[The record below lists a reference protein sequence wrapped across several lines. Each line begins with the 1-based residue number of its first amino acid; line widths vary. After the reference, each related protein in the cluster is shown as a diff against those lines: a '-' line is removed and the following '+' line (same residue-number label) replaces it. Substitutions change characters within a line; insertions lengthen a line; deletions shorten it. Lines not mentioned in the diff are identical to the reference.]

1 MIWSHAVPAFAALA
15 LTALACQSGAAP
27 RAAPTSE
34 PAVVSATAPSD
45 TKAPAPATQATAQP
59 ARVKLEYMAIIPIV
73 NYWHHYVAQDMGFF
87 DGQALDVEIS
97 YGENTSR
104 VTQALASG
112 SVDLAGPSPDSV
124 INAVEQGGGG
134 NLVILGGD
142 INKIVYTLVA
152 AKDVRGYA
160 DLRGKTLA
168 VPGLQEGS
176 AVVLKKMLAANGLRD
191 DDYSFIPVGGTAN
204 RASAV
209 VNGTAAGALIGQPQ
223 DFRLV
228 ADGQPSLGV
237 SSDAVPDYQFDVIA
251 GRRDWAERNAD
262 ATVRF
267 LRAVVQA
274 DRWLYDPANRERA
287 AEIAANALKLTH
299 DEGLR
304 SYDLLITRTQAI
316 PRQGEVSTPGMVT
329 AIEIMGEIGLLSP
342 PLPAPEKYVDGS
354 YLARAQQ

>member
-1 MIWSHAVPAFAALA
+1 MVRSRAALA
-15 LTALACQSGAAP
+15 LAALALSALACQPGG
-27 RAAPTSE
+27 APTTSP
-34 PAVVSATAPSD
+34 PAKPAAT
-45 TKAPAPATQATAQP
+45 TAPAPAAAPATTAAPAAAAPTAPP
-59 ARVKLEYMAIIPIV
+59 ARAKIEYMAIIPIV
-73 NYWHHYVAQDMGFF
+73 NYWHHYVAQEMGFY
-87 DGQALDVEIS
+87 DGQNLDVEIS

-124 INAVEQGGGG
+124 INAVEQGGGS

-152 AKDVRGYA
+152 AKDIRSYA

-176 AVVLKKMLAANGLRD
+176 AVVLKKMLAANGLGP

-228 ADGQPSLGV
+228 ADGQPALGV

-251 GRRDWAERNAD
+251 GRRDWAQRNAD
-262 ATVRF
+262 TVVRF

-287 AEIAANALKLTH
+287 AQIAADTLKMTP

-304 SYDLLITRTQAI
+304 SYDLLVTRT
-316 PRQGEVSTPGMVT
+316 
-329 AIEIMGEIGLLSP
+329 
-342 PLPAPEKYVDGS
+342 
-354 YLARAQQ
+354 

>member
-1 MIWSHAVPAFAALA
+1 
-15 LTALACQSGAAP
+15 
-27 RAAPTSE
+27 
-34 PAVVSATAPSD
+34 
-45 TKAPAPATQATAQP
+45 
-59 ARVKLEYMAIIPIV
+59 
-73 NYWHHYVAQDMGFF
+73 
-87 DGQALDVEIS
+87 
-97 YGENTSR
+97 
-104 VTQALASG
+104 
-112 SVDLAGPSPDSV
+112 V

-152 AKDVRGYA
+152 AKDVRSYA
-160 DLRGKTLA
+160 DFRGKTLA

-176 AVVLKKMLAANGLRD
+176 AVVLKKMLAANGLGP

-237 SSDAVPDYQFDVIA
+237 SSEAVPYYQFDVIA
-251 GRRDWAERNAD
+251 GRRDWAQRNPD
-262 ATVRF
+262 TVVRF

-287 AEIAANALKLTH
+287 AQIAADTLKLTP

-304 SYDLLITRTQAI
+304 SYDLLITQTQAI
-316 PRQGEVSTPGMVT
+316 PRQGEVSGPGMDT
-329 AIEIMGEIGLLSP
+329 AIEIMAEIGLLSP
-342 PLPAPEKYVDGS
+342 PLPPADKYIDSS